1 MFEPPI
7 LEQTSLLEIDDLE
20 IYFGHVQ
27 ALRGVNLRAARDEV
41 LVLIGPNGA
50 GKSTVLNAVAG
61 LHKPSKGS
69 VRVDGVDL
77 TAKSPRDMVMA
88 GVTVVPQGRRL
99 FGSMSVRENLEMG
112 AYTRN
117 VRADIARKIDQWAGF
132 FPEIGQR
139 LGMRASLLSGG
150 QQQIVAIIRGLM
162 SEPRLLMMDEPSIGL
177 APVVVKR
184 IGEEIKR
191 LNRESGIG
199 IVLVEQNVEFA
210 LMVADRV
217 AILSQ
222 GQVVHTAP
230 PAALRDPALLA
241 HHFFG
246 NVGASC
252 LPERSLSQLGPH
264 LTAPATDPK

>member
-1 MFEPPI
+1 M
-7 LEQTSLLEIDDLE
+7 LEIEKLQVH
-20 IYFGHVQ
+20 FGHVH
-27 ALRGVNLRAARDEV
+27 ALRGVTLAAARDEV

-50 GKSTVLNAVAG
+50 GKSTVLNTIAG
-61 LHKPSKGS
+61 LNNPSHGS
-69 VRVDGVDL
+69 VRVEGADL
-77 TAKSPRDMVMA
+77 TGKPPREVVKS
-88 GVTVVPQGRRL
+88 GVTLVPQGRRL
-99 FGSMSVRENLEMG
+99 FGSMTVRENLELG

-117 VRADIARKIDQWAGF
+117 VRAEIDRKIERWAGF

-139 LGMRASLLSGG
+139 LGIQAALLSGG

-162 SEPRLLMMDEPSIGL
+162 SEPRMLMMDEPSIGL

-184 IGEEIKR
+184 IGEEIRR

-210 LMVADRV
+210 LTVADRV

-222 GQVVHTAP
+222 GQVVHVAP

-246 NVGASC
+246 AAA
-252 LPERSLSQLGPH
+252 H
-264 LTAPATDPK
+264 